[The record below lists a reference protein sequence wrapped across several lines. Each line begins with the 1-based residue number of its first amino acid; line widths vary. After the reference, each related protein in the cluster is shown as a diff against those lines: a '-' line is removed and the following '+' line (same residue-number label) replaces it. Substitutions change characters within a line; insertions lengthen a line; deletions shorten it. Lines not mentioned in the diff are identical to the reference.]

1 MFGICNQRF
10 YFLRVNL
17 KDLTLTMFPCH
28 KKKKFLPL
36 KKTILLNI
44 SLVSYIF
51 DMLSQFQLSLDD
63 F

>member
-28 KKKKFLPL
+28 KKKEVSSIEKE
-36 KKTILLNI
+36 ILLNI

-51 DMLSQFQLSLDD
+51 DLLSQFQLSLDD